1 MKRIAYCIAAATIFT
16 ASSAN
21 AAMIDFLGLGWK
33 DSVNIYHNGNTFT
46 TQAGE
51 IKIKINGTP
60 AVAFCVDLDH
70 TIKPQWSADL
80 VPVSPF
86 LNGGKAAAFLYD
98 TFKDAVTNNIQ
109 GAALQVA
116 IWEVVDDFGG
126 SLDLTNG
133 VFRLLNN
140 AAVGAQANAYLGA
153 LPGDL
158 SGYNTTSFVI
168 KSGWEPRSQNLIAPE
183 PGMLAVIGLGM
194 PLLLI
199 RRRLA

>member
-1 MKRIAYCIAAATIFT
+1 MKRIAYCIAAATFFT
-16 ASSAN
+16 AASAN
-21 AAMIDFLGLGWK
+21 AAMIDFLGLGLN
-33 DSVNIYHNGNTFT
+33 DSVNIYHNGNSFT
-46 TQAGE
+46 TNAGQ
-51 IKIKINGTP
+51 INIKINNTP

-80 VPVSPF
+80 IPVSPF
-86 LNGGKAAAFLYD
+86 LNGGKAVAFLYD
-98 TFKDAVTNNIQ
+98 NFKNAVTNNIQ
-109 GAALQVA
+109 AAALQVA
-116 IWEVVDDFGG
+116 IWEVIDDFGG

-140 AAVGAQANAYLGA
+140 AAVGAQANTYLGA

-168 KSGWEPRSQNLIAPE
+168 KSGWEPRSQHLIAPE
-183 PGMLAVIGLGM
+183 PGTLAVMGLCL
-194 PLLLI
+194 PLFLI